1 MRISTFFY
9 TLKQGIVN
17 IFRNKWFS
25 LASIATISACLFLFG
40 LFYTVI
46 ANFQNVIKTAEE
58 DISITAFINEGVTQE
73 EMERLGEQIRGREE
87 VARADYISADQAW
100 SNWAPENIG
109 DDYQDIYS
117 ENPFEGE
124 GMNNYE
130 IFMKDVSRQQ
140 ELVTWLESVPQ
151 VREVVRSEMAATT
164 LTGVNAIVAYVSVGI
179 IAILLAVSVF
189 LISNTVIIGISVRKE
204 EIEIMKYI
212 GATDFFVRSPFV
224 IEGILIGLVGSGIP
238 LGLIYVLY
246 IKVMEYVEIQ
256 FPALTGLLQF
266 LPASEVFRM
275 LLPISLGLGAGIGFL
290 GSFITVRKHLRV

>member
-9 TLKQGIVN
+9 TLKQGVVN

-46 ANFQNVIKTAEE
+46 ANFQNIIQNAEE
-58 DISITAFINEGVTQE
+58 GVAVYVFFDEDATQE
-73 EMERLGEQIRGREE
+73 EMAQIGDMIRMREE
-87 VARADYISADQAW
+87 VSRADFVSADDAW
-100 SNWAPENIG
+100 ASWAPENIG
-109 DDYQDIYS
+109 EDYEEIYT
-117 ENPFEGE
+117 ENPLVGSD
-124 GMNNYE
+124 NYE
-130 IFMKDVSRQQ
+130 VYMKDVAQQQ
-140 ELVTWLESVPQ
+140 ELVTWLESIPK
-151 VREVVRSEMAATT
+151 VREVRRSDTVATT

-179 IAILLAVSVF
+179 IAILLAVSIF
-189 LISNTVIIGISVRKE
+189 LISNTVVIGISVRKQ

-238 LGLIYVLY
+238 LAAIYVLY
-246 IKVMEYVEIQ
+246 IKAMEYVTIE
-256 FPALTGLLQF
+256 FPALVDLMQF
-266 LPASEVFRM
+266 LPVEGLFGT